1 MSVNN
6 LNNHHL
12 TEPEINAILNA
23 LNDLEHAMEPLNI
36 NLTPEDRNK
45 YGRVD
50 EQNKLFINKVHDFAT
65 QQTNLR
71 TMDVD
76 WDEFEK
82 DFKNRAV
89 LENIISR
96 LNNLSIR
103 ANNSKI
109 FHDFDN
115 YQDALAD
122 YAYTQFRANS
132 KIVGFEDKYNELR
145 QFFAKSKRKQ
155 DKNQ

>member
-23 LNDLEHAMEPLNI
+23 LNDLERAMELLNI

-82 DFKNRAV
+82 NFKSRAV

-132 KIVGFEDKYNELR
+132 KMVGFEDKYNELR

>member
-23 LNDLEHAMEPLNI
+23 LNDLERAMELLNI

-50 EQNKLFINKVHDFAT
+50 EQNKLFINKIHDFAT

-82 DFKNRAV
+82 DFKSRAV

-132 KIVGFEDKYNELR
+132 KMVGFEDKYNELR

>member
-23 LNDLEHAMEPLNI
+23 LNDLERAMEPLNI

-50 EQNKLFINKVHDFAT
+50 EQNKLFINKIHDFAT
-65 QQTNLR
+65 QQPNLR

-82 DFKNRAV
+82 DFKSRAV

-132 KIVGFEDKYNELR
+132 KMVGFEDKYNELR

>member
-6 LNNHHL
+6 LNNNHL
-12 TEPEINAILNA
+12 TEAEINAILNA
-23 LNDLEHAMEPLNI
+23 LNDLERAMEPLNI

-82 DFKNRAV
+82 DFKSRAV

-132 KIVGFEDKYNELR
+132 KTVGFEDKYNELR

>member
-23 LNDLEHAMEPLNI
+23 LNDLERAMEPLNI

-82 DFKNRAV
+82 DFKSRAV

-132 KIVGFEDKYNELR
+132 KMVGFEDKYNELR
-145 QFFAKSKRKQ
+145 QFFAKSKKKQ

>member
-23 LNDLEHAMEPLNI
+23 LNDLERAMELLNI

-82 DFKNRAV
+82 DFKSRAV

-132 KIVGFEDKYNELR
+132 KMVGFEDKYNELR

>member
-6 LNNHHL
+6 LNNNHL
-12 TEPEINAILNA
+12 TEAEINAILNA
-23 LNDLEHAMEPLNI
+23 LNDLERAMEPLNI

-82 DFKNRAV
+82 DFKSRAV

-145 QFFAKSKRKQ
+145 QFFAKSKKKQ
-155 DKNQ
+155 DKN

>member
-23 LNDLEHAMEPLNI
+23 LNDLERAMEPLNI

-45 YGRVD
+45 YVRVD

-82 DFKNRAV
+82 DFKSRAV

-132 KIVGFEDKYNELR
+132 KMVGFEDKYNELR

>member
-82 DFKNRAV
+82 DFKSRAV

>member
-23 LNDLEHAMEPLNI
+23 LNDLERAMELLNI

-82 DFKNRAV
+82 DFKSRAV

-109 FHDFDN
+109 FHE
-115 YQDALAD
+115 
-122 YAYTQFRANS
+122 
-132 KIVGFEDKYNELR
+132 FEDKYNELR

>member
-23 LNDLEHAMEPLNI
+23 LNDLERAMELLNI

-76 WDEFEK
+76 WDEFAK
-82 DFKNRAV
+82 DFKSRAV

-132 KIVGFEDKYNELR
+132 KMVGFEDKYNELR

>member
-6 LNNHHL
+6 LNNNHL

-23 LNDLEHAMEPLNI
+23 LNDLERAMEPLNI

-82 DFKNRAV
+82 DFKSRAV

>member
-1 MSVNN
+1 
-6 LNNHHL
+6 
-12 TEPEINAILNA
+12 
-23 LNDLEHAMEPLNI
+23 
-36 NLTPEDRNK
+36 
-45 YGRVD
+45 
-50 EQNKLFINKVHDFAT
+50 
-65 QQTNLR
+65 
-71 TMDVD
+71 MDVD

-82 DFKNRAV
+82 DFKSRAV

-132 KIVGFEDKYNELR
+132 KMVGFEDKYNELR
-145 QFFAKSKRKQ
+145 QFFAKSKKKQ

>member
-6 LNNHHL
+6 LSNHHL

-23 LNDLEHAMEPLNI
+23 LNDLERAMEPLNI

-82 DFKNRAV
+82 DFKSRAV

>member
-23 LNDLEHAMEPLNI
+23 LNDLERAMELLNI

-82 DFKNRAV
+82 DFKSRAV

-122 YAYTQFRANS
+122 YAYTQVRANS
-132 KIVGFEDKYNELR
+132 KMVGFEDKYNELR

>member
-23 LNDLEHAMEPLNI
+23 LNDLERAMEPLNI

-50 EQNKLFINKVHDFAT
+50 EQNKLFINKVYDFAT

-82 DFKNRAV
+82 DFKSRAV

-132 KIVGFEDKYNELR
+132 KMVGFEDKYNELR

>member
-23 LNDLEHAMEPLNI
+23 LNDLERAMELLNI

-82 DFKNRAV
+82 DFKSRAV

-96 LNNLSIR
+96 LNNLSSVPIIPKFSMISIIIR
-103 ANNSKI
+103 MP
-109 FHDFDN
+109 
-115 YQDALAD
+115 
-122 YAYTQFRANS
+122 
-132 KIVGFEDKYNELR
+132 LR
-145 QFFAKSKRKQ
+145 IMPIRSLERTPRW
-155 DKNQ
+155 

>member
-6 LNNHHL
+6 LNHHL

-23 LNDLEHAMEPLNI
+23 LNDLERAMELLNI

-82 DFKNRAV
+82 DFKSRAV

-132 KIVGFEDKYNELR
+132 KMVGFEDKYNELR

>member
-6 LNNHHL
+6 LSNHHL
-12 TEPEINAILNA
+12 TEPEITAILNA
-23 LNDLEHAMEPLNI
+23 LNDLERAMEPLNI

-82 DFKNRAV
+82 DFKSRAV

>member
-23 LNDLEHAMEPLNI
+23 LNDLERAMEPLNI

-82 DFKNRAV
+82 DFKSRAV

-132 KIVGFEDKYNELR
+132 KMVGFEDKYNELR
-145 QFFAKSKRKQ
+145 QFFAKSKRRQ

>member
-23 LNDLEHAMEPLNI
+23 LNDLERAMELLNI

-82 DFKNRAV
+82 DFKSRAV
-89 LENIISR
+89 
-96 LNNLSIR
+96 
-103 ANNSKI
+103 
-109 FHDFDN
+109 HDFDN

-132 KIVGFEDKYNELR
+132 KMVGFEDKYNELR
-145 QFFAKSKRKQ
+145 QFFCKK
-155 DKNQ
+155 

>member
-23 LNDLEHAMEPLNI
+23 LNDLERAMELLNI

-82 DFKNRAV
+82 DFKSRAV

-132 KIVGFEDKYNELR
+132 KMVGFEDKYNELR
-145 QFFAKSKRKQ
+145 QFFAKSKRKR

>member
-23 LNDLEHAMEPLNI
+23 LNDLERAMEPLNI

-82 DFKNRAV
+82 DFKSRAV

>member
-6 LNNHHL
+6 LNNNHL
-12 TEPEINAILNA
+12 TEAEINAILNA
-23 LNDLEHAMEPLNI
+23 LNDLERAMEPLNI
-36 NLTPEDRNK
+36 NLAPEDRNK

-82 DFKNRAV
+82 DFKSRAV

-122 YAYTQFRANS
+122 YVYTQFRANS

-145 QFFAKSKRKQ
+145 QFFAKSKKKQ
-155 DKNQ
+155 DKN

>member
-6 LNNHHL
+6 LSNHHL

-23 LNDLEHAMEPLNI
+23 LNDLERAMEPLNI

-82 DFKNRAV
+82 DFKSRAV

-145 QFFAKSKRKQ
+145 QFFAKSKKKQ
-155 DKNQ
+155 DKN

>member
-23 LNDLEHAMEPLNI
+23 LNDLERAMEPLNI

-45 YGRVD
+45 YGRGD
-50 EQNKLFINKVHDFAT
+50 EQNKLFINKIHDFAT

-82 DFKNRAV
+82 DFKSRAV

-132 KIVGFEDKYNELR
+132 KMVGFEDKYNELR

>member
-12 TEPEINAILNA
+12 TEPEINAILNT
-23 LNDLEHAMEPLNI
+23 LNDLERAMEPLNI

-82 DFKNRAV
+82 DFKSRAV

-132 KIVGFEDKYNELR
+132 KMVGFEDKYNELR

>member
-23 LNDLEHAMEPLNI
+23 LNDLERAMELLNI
-36 NLTPEDRNK
+36 NVTPEDRNK

-82 DFKNRAV
+82 DFKSRAV

-132 KIVGFEDKYNELR
+132 KMVGFEDKYNELR

>member
-23 LNDLEHAMEPLNI
+23 LNDLERAMEPLNI

-50 EQNKLFINKVHDFAT
+50 EQNKLFINKIHDFAT

-82 DFKNRAV
+82 DFKSRAV

-132 KIVGFEDKYNELR
+132 KMVGFEDKYNELR

>member
-23 LNDLEHAMEPLNI
+23 LNDLERAMEPLNI

-82 DFKNRAV
+82 DFKSRAV

-132 KIVGFEDKYNELR
+132 KMVGFEDKYNELR

>member
-23 LNDLEHAMEPLNI
+23 LNDLERAMEPLNI

-50 EQNKLFINKVHDFAT
+50 EQNKLFINKVYDFAT

-82 DFKNRAV
+82 DFKSRAV

-122 YAYTQFRANS
+122 YAYTQFRTNS
-132 KIVGFEDKYNELR
+132 KMVGFEDKYNELR

>member
-23 LNDLEHAMEPLNI
+23 LNDLERAMEPLNI

-82 DFKNRAV
+82 DFKSRAV

-132 KIVGFEDKYNELR
+132 KMVGFEDKYNELR
-145 QFFAKSKRKQ
+145 QFFTKSKRKQ